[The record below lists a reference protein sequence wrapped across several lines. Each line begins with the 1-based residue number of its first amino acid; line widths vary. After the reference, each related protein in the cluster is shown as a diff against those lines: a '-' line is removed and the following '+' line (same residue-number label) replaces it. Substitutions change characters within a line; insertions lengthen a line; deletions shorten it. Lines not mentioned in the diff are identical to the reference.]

1 MPTGERRRS
10 KRAPNRGLMKPVQR
24 WVPAFSED
32 RCATHDGRGIG
43 PNGESYPDAH
53 GWDCSGCRWAPPR
66 VAARHGFRKWA
77 RERTDDAIFAT
88 LTGDT
93 EALERMGLG
102 LITIDAPVDKPADNP
117 EVIHSP
123 LGDIPKALLRHLGVR
138 PFWGDPPETISHGK
152 AVGLVMGPGQ
162 LEQLK
167 GDPDWQLA
175 DLDAR
180 KAITQRAVD
189 YAAKHGV
196 PVNLTC
202 AGEVVETIFPP
213 EVYR

>member
-53 GWDCSGCRWAPPR
+53 GWDCGGCRWAPPH
-66 VAARHGFRKWA
+66 VARRNRL
-77 RERTDDAIFAT
+77 RERMDDVLFAS

-93 EALERMGLG
+93 AALERMGLG
-102 LITIDAPVDKPADNP
+102 VITIDAPVDKPADNP
-117 EVIHSP
+117 EVIHS
-123 LGDIPKALLRHLGVR
+123 
-138 PFWGDPPETISHGK
+138 
-152 AVGLVMGPGQ
+152 VGLVMGPEQ

-167 GDPDWQLA
+167 GDPDWQLV
-175 DLDAR
+175 DLDAF
-180 KAITQRAVD
+180 
-189 YAAKHGV
+189 
-196 PVNLTC
+196 
-202 AGEVVETIFPP
+202 FPP